1 MRDRLVPPPM
11 ALVELPF
18 LEVVDAASRLARR
31 ARLSILDS
39 AMPHEKL
46 GRWSY
51 CACDPIG
58 VFRVEEGR
66 ATWDGVPVDAPPLE
80 ALRNLLARHARP
92 REPGGPPFQGGAIGA
107 FSYEAGH
114 LFERLPVLA
123 RAPRAVPQIDLAFYD
138 SVLAIDVIDRR
149 AVVAS
154 STDAGARAMVA
165 KLRAPQVRPGRLP
178 SLDWTDEI
186 DQASYEAKVA
196 RVIAYIR
203 DGDIF
208 QANLSHRFSAR
219 PSGSLDPLAVHLALR
234 LANPAP
240 FAALL
245 VDGSRFIA
253 SSSPERFLRLQGET
267 VEARPIKGTARRA
280 AFPRLDFAIAAALA
294 ESEKDR
300 AENVMIVDLLRND
313 LSRVC
318 EPGSVAVPDLCAI
331 ESYASVHHLTS
342 SIVGRLKPGRD
353 MLDLVAATFP
363 GGSITGAPKIR
374 AMEIIAELEGR
385 PRGIYCGSLGWI
397 GFDGDADL
405 NIAIRTVSFDGE
417 TLTVGAGGGITLLS
431 DPRAEYEETIAK
443 AERILQALDTSNNVA
458 WPDEAA

>member
-11 ALVELPF
+11 ALLELPF
-18 LEVVDAASRLARR
+18 IDVVDAASRLARR
-31 ARLSILDS
+31 ARLSVLDS
-39 AMPHEKL
+39 AMPHQRL
-46 GRWSY
+46 GRWSFL
-51 CACDPIG
+51 ACDPIG

-66 ATWDGVPVDAPPLE
+66 ATWDGVPMDAPPIE
-80 ALRNLLARHARP
+80 ALRGLLARHARL
-92 REPGGPPFQGGAIGA
+92 REPGGPPFQGGAIGT

-114 LFERLPVLA
+114 LFERLPVLP
-123 RAPRAVPQIDLAFYD
+123 RLPRALPQIDLAFYD
-138 SVLAIDVIDRR
+138 SVLAIDAIDRR

-154 STDAGARAMVA
+154 STEAGARAMIA
-165 KLRAPQVRPGRLP
+165 KLKAPPTRPAPLP
-178 SLDWTDEI
+178 DLDWTDEI

-208 QANLSHRFSAR
+208 QANLSHRFTAR
-219 PSGSLDPLAVHLALR
+219 PSGLLDPLAVHLALR
-234 LANPAP
+234 RANPAP

-245 VDGSRFIA
+245 VDGPRFIA
-253 SSSPERFLRLQGET
+253 SSSPERFLRLEGGRVET
-267 VEARPIKGTARRA
+267 RPIKGTARRA
-280 AFPRLDFAIAAALA
+280 ASPRLDFAIAAALA

-318 EPGSVAVPDLCAI
+318 KPGSVAVPNLCAV

-342 SIVGRLKPGRD
+342 VVTGRLKPERD
-353 MLDLVAATFP
+353 ALDLLAATFP

-374 AMEIIAELEGR
+374 AMEIIAELEGQ

-405 NIAIRTVSFDGE
+405 NIAIRTVGFDGE

-431 DPRAEYEETIAK
+431 EPRAEFEETIAK
-443 AERILQALDTSNNVA
+443 AERILQALDTSEGVA